1 MKKID
6 SVIKEYVMK
15 LPFDSLKYLWDRFD
29 ERIGPDLA
37 EAIEFISKNPD
48 IDKFLGAA
56 KNGDEFWVAVDVVG
70 AAVEREFQRRTPDLV
85 SHHAN

>member
-6 SVIKEYVMK
+6 SVIKEYVSK
-15 LPFDSLKYLWDRFD
+15 LPFDSLKFLFDRFD

-37 EAIEFISKNPD
+37 EAIEFTSKNVD
-48 IDKFLGAA
+48 IDKFFGAA
-56 KNGDEFWVAVDVVG
+56 KNYEEFWTAVDLVG

-85 SHHAN
+85 SHA